1 MYHSTLGSRVITKRT
16 NEGAPYL
23 FFWSIERYPL
33 SGEAFAIKFDGK
45 GIAGQKLPGAWAQVL
60 LRHSL
65 GEGAYRGNSLIR
77 NDLP

>member
-1 MYHSTLGSRVITKRT
+1 MLA
-16 NEGAPYL
+16 GAHTSLLQGLEPH
-23 FFWSIERYPL
+23 YPL